1 MAHLTTP
8 YNIDLEQQLHMCLFF
23 KKNTMTF
30 RPKDQS
36 IKLSSLDAM
45 NNDDG
50 KRGKKVSFVKS
61 FCVPYYYT
69 ISLVEKKSVWWNVV
83 ILLKRAKLFVV
94 LLYMWWGRKKQAFPD
109 AWRNVITVFRESD
122 GCFAKC
128 GLKCCIWSMK
138 SWH

>member
-8 YNIDLEQQLHMCLFF
+8 YNIDLEQQLHVCLFF

-50 KRGKKVSFVKS
+50 KRGEKGLLCKKVFV
-61 FCVPYYYT
+61 
-69 ISLVEKKSVWWNVV
+69 SL
-83 ILLKRAKLFVV
+83 IIIQFL
-94 LLYMWWGRKKQAFPD
+94 
-109 AWRNVITVFRESD
+109 
-122 GCFAKC
+122 
-128 GLKCCIWSMK
+128 
-138 SWH
+138 

>member
-8 YNIDLEQQLHMCLFF
+8 YNIDLEQQLHVCLFL

-50 KRGKKVSFVKS
+50 KRGKKGLLCKKFLCPLLLYNFSS
-61 FCVPYYYT
+61 W
-69 ISLVEKKSVWWNVV
+69 EKKC
-83 ILLKRAKLFVV
+83 
-94 LLYMWWGRKKQAFPD
+94 MM
-109 AWRNVITVFRESD
+109 E
-122 GCFAKC
+122 
-128 GLKCCIWSMK
+128 CCYFT
-138 SWH
+138 